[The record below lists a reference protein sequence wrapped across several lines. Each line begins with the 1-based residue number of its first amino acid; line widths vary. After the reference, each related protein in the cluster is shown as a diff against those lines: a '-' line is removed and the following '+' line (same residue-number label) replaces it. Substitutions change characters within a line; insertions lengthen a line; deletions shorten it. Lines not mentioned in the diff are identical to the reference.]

1 MWKAPKIWPG
11 QTCYIIGG
19 GPSINDVDPGIL
31 RGKRIIV
38 TNNAYQLFP
47 FAEFC
52 FFFDFDWF
60 EQHRKGLA
68 QFTGIKVS
76 IAAKAKNVPWV
87 RSMIRGSIT
96 TLAPIEATGVLN
108 HGVNS
113 GHAAVNL
120 AVHFGV
126 SRIVLVGFDMRL
138 VDGEHNYH
146 NQHGKR
152 MLDNIYTESF
162 IPNFKS
168 LVDPLKER
176 KVEIVNTTPKSSL
189 TFFPFLPL
197 KECI

>member
-1 MWKAPKIWPG
+1 MWKAPRIWPD

-19 GPSINDVDPGIL
+19 GPSINDVDPEIL
-31 RGKRIIV
+31 RGKRIIT
-38 TNNAYQLFP
+38 TNNSYQLFP

-60 EQHRKGLA
+60 QQHKEGLA
-68 QFTGIKVS
+68 RFTGIKVS
-76 IAAKAKNVPWV
+76 IAEKTKSIPWV
-87 RSMIRGSIT
+87 RSMIRGAAS
-96 TLAPIEATGVLN
+96 TLAPKNATGVLN

-126 SRIVLVGFDMRL
+126 SKIILIGFDMRI
-138 VDGEHNYH
+138 VEGKHNYH
-146 NQHGKR
+146 NQHEKK
-152 MLDNIYTESF
+152 MLDNIYTETF
-162 IPNFKS
+162 IPNFDS

-176 KVEIVNTTPKSSL
+176 KVEIVNTTLGSAL

-197 KECI
+197 EECM